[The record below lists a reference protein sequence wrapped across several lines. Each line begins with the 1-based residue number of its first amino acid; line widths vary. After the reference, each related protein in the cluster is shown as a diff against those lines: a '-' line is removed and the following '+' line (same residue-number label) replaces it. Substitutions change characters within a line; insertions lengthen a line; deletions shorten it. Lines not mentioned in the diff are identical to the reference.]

1 MKVLGT
7 MVAIQGMGGLR
18 MAKSV
23 PLILV
28 VDDESLLRSMLTQIL
43 KRLDYES
50 VAVHSAEAAMGVLK
64 SQSFDLALLD
74 ISLPGKSGVDLLEHV
89 AESYPDTAVIM
100 VTGNDELTTAL
111 QTLRS
116 GAYDYVAKPF
126 QEDELATCIERALE
140 TRRLKMEN
148 RQYQLNLE
156 QLVSDRT
163 QALEQALGR
172 LGQTYD
178 QTIRALGAALDLR
191 DTETEDHC
199 VRVANYSVHLAR
211 VTQRCDEV
219 MLRNLKWG
227 AYLHDIGKIG
237 VPDAILLKPDLLTES
252 EYGVIKRHPE
262 LGYRMLSGIPFL
274 TEATEVVYCHHE
286 EYDGSGY
293 PRGLSGNDI
302 PLAARIFAVAD
313 AVDAMT
319 SNRSYR
325 DALSW
330 VEIKAELRS
339 NSGKQF
345 DPDVVDAFL
354 SVPID
359 EWAAIREGAANDI
372 PESSTPVGSG
382 V

>member
-1 MKVLGT
+1 
-7 MVAIQGMGGLR
+7 
-18 MAKSV
+18 MAENAPS
-23 PLILV
+23 ILV
-28 VDDESLLRSMLTQIL
+28 VDDESLLRSLLTQIL
-43 KRLDYES
+43 TRLDYES

-74 ISLPGKSGVDLLEHV
+74 ISLPGKSGVYLLEHI

-140 TRRLKMEN
+140 TRRLTMEN

-172 LGQTYD
+172 LGQTYE

-199 VRVANYSVHLAR
+199 VRVASYSVHLAR
-211 VTQRCDEV
+211 VMQRDGEV
-219 MLRNLKWG
+219 LLRNLKWG
-227 AYLHDIGKIG
+227 AYLHDIGKI
-237 VPDAILLKPDLLTES
+237 
-252 EYGVIKRHPE
+252 
-262 LGYRMLSGIPFL
+262 
-274 TEATEVVYCHHE
+274 
-286 EYDGSGY
+286 
-293 PRGLSGNDI
+293 
-302 PLAARIFAVAD
+302 AVAD

-319 SNRSYR
+319 SDRPYRS
-325 DALSW
+325 DLSW
-330 VEIKAELRS
+330 VEIETEIRC
-339 NSGKQF
+339 NSGRQF
-345 DPDVVDAFL
+345 DPEVAEAFL
-354 SVPID
+354 SVSVD
-359 EWAAIREGAANDI
+359 EWAAIREGAEHDVA
-372 PESSTPVGSG
+372 ESSTLVGSG